1 MREAFKV
8 GFEFSIKQIV
18 CFEVRFS
25 EKSLNNQPKE
35 NAYV

>member
-8 GFEFSIKQIV
+8 GFELSIKQIV

-25 EKSLNNQPKE
+25 EKSLNNLPKE